1 MELRL
6 LEHLRR
12 AAEVEALPFARIE
25 RAVDDLE
32 SRLIERLI
40 LDLIAYLRE
49 CRMVDGR
56 ERVAGKILVDDAGH
70 ALEVLEA
77 GAVRHLEDL
86 VLDEACVRHEHRD
99 DAPVVERQELQAAER
114 SLRHLWREDQ

>member
-1 MELRL
+1 
-6 LEHLRR
+6 
-12 AAEVEALPFARIE
+12 
-25 RAVDDLE
+25 
-32 SRLIERLI
+32 
-40 LDLIAYLRE
+40 
-49 CRMVDGR
+49 MVDGR

-114 SLRHLWREDQ
+114 SLRHLRREDQ